1 MHESLMRRAL
11 ALAEMGAGTAR
22 PNPLVGAVIARDGMV
37 VGEGYHVRA
46 GAAHAEIA
54 ALERAG
60 PQARGADLYVNLE
73 PCAHYGRTPP
83 CVDAI
88 LLAGVARVF
97 VGCRD
102 PNPLV
107 DGRGIAALRAGGVE
121 VVEKVLEDEARLLND
136 VFFHWVRHRTPFV
149 VLKLAQTLDGRIAT
163 RTGASRWITGKAARR
178 RVHQMRRRY
187 GAVLV
192 GTNTLRFDD
201 PVLTVREVDGPQPVR
216 FALDP
221 WGQTSPDA
229 RILSQDAPT
238 VIVMGPEAP
247 SASVDAL
254 RAKGAEV
261 WRLPASEGE
270 IDLEAFLLR
279 AAEQGVD
286 ALLVEGG
293 GEIAWSF
300 LSRGLVHKLVL
311 FVAPRVF
318 GGREA
323 IPSVGGEGVS
333 LPGEAIEVRNL
344 RVEWVD
350 EDLLLMGYLGGC
362 DGCG

>member
-1 MHESLMRRAL
+1 LHEGLMRRVL
-11 ALAEMGAGTAR
+11 ALAERGAGTAR
-22 PNPLVGAVIARDGMV
+22 PNPLVGAVVARDGGV
-37 VGEGYHVRA
+37 VGEGCHTHP
-46 GAAHAEIA
+46 GAAHAEIV

-73 PCAHYGRTPP
+73 PCAHQGRTPP

-88 LLAGVARVF
+88 LRARVARVF

-121 VVEKVLEDEARLLND
+121 VVENVLEDEARRLND
-136 VFFHWVRHRTPFV
+136 VFCHWIRHRTPFV
-149 VLKLAQTLDGRIAT
+149 ILKLAQTLDGRIAT
-163 RTGASRWITGKAARR
+163 RTGASRWITGAAARR
-178 RVHQMRRRY
+178 RVHEMRRRY

-192 GTNTLRFDD
+192 GTNTVRHDD
-201 PVLTVREVDGPQPVR
+201 PELTAREVGGPQPVR

-221 WGQTSPDA
+221 WGEIPPDA
-229 RILSQDAPT
+229 RILSRDAPC
-238 VIVMGPEAP
+238 VIAVGPEAP

-261 WRLPASEGE
+261 WRLPAPEGE
-270 IDLEAFLLR
+270 IDLEAFLTR
-279 AAEQGVD
+279 AAEQGLD

-300 LSRGLVHKLVL
+300 LSRGLAHKLVL

-323 IPSVGGEGVS
+323 VPSVGGKGVAT
-333 LPGEAIEVRNL
+333 PNEAISVREL
-344 RVEWVD
+344 RVERVG
-350 EDLLLMGYLGGC
+350 EDLLLTGYLGGF
-362 DGCG
+362 DGCA